1 MSVFILSILAMTYFA
16 VVSKRTSALVNI
28 FSAQSFFLA
37 LMTLFAAYT
46 GGGRELYV
54 VALLLFAVKAVMIPF
69 FLRRISERIKA
80 GDNMRMLINPLLSL
94 AVALGLTY
102 LAYLFADKI
111 MYIQDKAQSGSL
123 AAALSVTLM
132 GLFLMIFRM
141 KAITQ
146 VIGLLIMENGIFLA
160 AVSLCGNMPF
170 LVEITIFF
178 DVLVCVII
186 FEIFIYRINSLF
198 THIDVDKLTELKG

>member
-1 MSVFILSILAMTYFA
+1 MTYFA